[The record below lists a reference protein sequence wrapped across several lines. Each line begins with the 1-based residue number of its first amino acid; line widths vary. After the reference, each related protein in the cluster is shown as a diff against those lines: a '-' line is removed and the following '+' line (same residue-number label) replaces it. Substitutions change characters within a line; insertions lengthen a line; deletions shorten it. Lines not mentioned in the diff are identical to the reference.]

1 MKSKRHVYSIVKSF
15 MADGAPVDAIVV
27 QCHFTLNQIPDT
39 LEYNLQH
46 FADLS

>member
-1 MKSKRHVYSIVKSF
+1 
-15 MADGAPVDAIVV
+15 MADGVSVNAIVV
-27 QCHFTLNQIPDT
+27 QCHFMLNQIPIT